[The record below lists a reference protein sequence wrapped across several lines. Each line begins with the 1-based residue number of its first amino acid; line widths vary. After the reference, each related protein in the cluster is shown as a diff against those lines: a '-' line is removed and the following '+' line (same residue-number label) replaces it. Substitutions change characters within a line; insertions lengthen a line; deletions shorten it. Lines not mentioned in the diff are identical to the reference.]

1 MRKPLLRKLVTPVAL
16 LAGAAGLNLVL
27 PDVAHAGRQ
36 INNTTRTSVNRN
48 VNVNQNVNVN
58 RHVDVDVD
66 VDRNWHPVATAAV
79 ATAAVATT
87 AAVTSAVVG
96 SMVHSI
102 PPSCVPVVINGIT
115 YQQCGTTLY
124 QPQYVGSSVQYVVI
138 APPR

>member
-115 YQQCGTTLY
+115 YQQCGTTWY